1 MKLSLANSRTQSST
15 ALDKTKMLASL
26 VSKLVKKNST
36 QEKREPPVEAEVV
49 AVAEVAVAAEAEVV
63 NPDLLKVTDKPR
75 DNP

>member
-1 MKLSLANSRTQSST
+1 
-15 ALDKTKMLASL
+15 MLASL

-63 NPDLLKVTDKPR
+63 NPDLPKVTDKPR

>member
-1 MKLSLANSRTQSST
+1 
-15 ALDKTKMLASL
+15 MLASL

-36 QEKREPPVEAEVV
+36 QEKREPPVEVEVV